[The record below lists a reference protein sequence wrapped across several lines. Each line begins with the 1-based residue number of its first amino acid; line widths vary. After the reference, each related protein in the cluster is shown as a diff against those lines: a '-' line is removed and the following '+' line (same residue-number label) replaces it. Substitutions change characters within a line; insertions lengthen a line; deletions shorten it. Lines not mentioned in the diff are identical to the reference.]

1 MPFGAPPLRPDDP
14 DATVFL
20 PRLGGLPTSPRWPV
34 ADPDALRPYEDLA
47 TRMLPRMLPPAPA
60 PETTAVPVA
69 PSLAKSSAT
78 MAIASLASRITGFL
92 WKVMLVWAIGTGAVN
107 DSFTIANTMPN
118 MLFELLFGGVLTS
131 VVVPLLVRAQD
142 DDDRGEAYTQRMLTL
157 GLVVVLA
164 GTVVAVLAAPAFT
177 SLYIPE
183 GSHAN
188 AELTTAFARLIL
200 PQIFFYGGFAL
211 LSAILNAKNLFGQ
224 AAWAPVANNVVVIAT
239 IAVFMAMPGKVS
251 LDPVRMGEPKL
262 LVLGIGVTAGIAVQ
276 AGVLVP
282 AVVRSGFRFRW
293 RWGLDARTKEFGGL
307 ALWVLGYVVASQVAV
322 TVTTRVLATGDP
334 GGISIYSNAW
344 LLFQLPYG
352 VIGVSLLT
360 AIMPRL
366 SRNAADGD
374 TRKVVADLSYGSRI
388 ATVLLVPIAA
398 VLSVIGVPLGVAVFH
413 GGANSAEDAAGL
425 GQALAV
431 SAFGLLPYAL
441 VMLQFRVFY
450 AMKDARTP
458 TLIMVVM
465 TVVKVP
471 LLYLCPALLEDS
483 QVVLGVM
490 LVNSL
495 TFVIGAIVGQVW
507 LWVSLGHLR
516 SKRALGIILWSVAA
530 SMLGV
535 LAAVVAGLSLPD
547 GGGRII
553 ACARVILQSVTGL
566 GIAFGVLYALRIEEL
581 APATKRLSRLFGRA
595 KKAR

>member
-20 PRLGGLPTSPRWPV
+20 PRVGGVPADPVWPV
-34 ADPDALRPYEDLA
+34 ADPDALRPYESLA
-47 TRMLPRMLPPAPA
+47 TRMLPRVPPPATPAPA
-60 PETTAVPVA
+60 PEAPAA
-69 PSLAKSSAT
+69 PSLARSSAT

-92 WKVMLVWAIGTGAVN
+92 WKVMLVWAIGTGTVN

-118 MLFELLFGGVLTS
+118 ILFELLFGGVLTS

-142 DDDRGEAYTQRMLTL
+142 DADRGAAYTQRMLTV
-157 GLVVVLA
+157 GLVVLLG

-183 GSHAN
+183 GSRAS
-188 AELTTAFARLIL
+188 AELTTAFARLVL
-200 PQIFFYGGFAL
+200 PEIFFYGVFAL
-211 LSAILNAKNLFGQ
+211 LSAVLNASNLFRQ

-239 IAVFMAMPGKVS
+239 LAVFMAMPGQIS

-293 RWGLDARTKEFGGL
+293 RWGLDARMKEFGGL
-307 ALWVLGYVVASQVAV
+307 ALWVLAYVVVSNIAI

-334 GGISIYSNAW
+334 GGVAIYSNAW

-398 VLSVIGVPLGVAVFH
+398 VLTVIGVPLGIALFH
-413 GGANSAEDAAGL
+413 GGANSAEDAARL

-441 VMLQFRVFY
+441 VMLQLRVFY

-471 LLYLCPALLEDS
+471 LLYLCPQLLEGR

-490 LVNSL
+490 LINSL

-516 SKRALGIILWSVAA
+516 SRRALGVILWSVAA
-530 SMLGV
+530 SALGV
-535 LAAVVAGLSLPD
+535 LVAVLAGLLLPD
-547 GGGRII
+547 SGGRIM
-553 ACARVILQSVTGL
+553 AAVEVAVQSATGL
-566 GIAFGVLYALRIEEL
+566 GVAFGVLYLLRIEEL
-581 APATKRLSRLFGRA
+581 TPATKRLSRLLGRA
-595 KKAR
+595 KRA